1 MSHLVLLNILGGALQ
16 VAEPLGAV
24 GSQELLDQVLSV
36 HVEVARELNLARQNL
51 QQKKQ
56 YHWRVSEAITGVRK
70 CERTSSTAVRAQHS
84 TARHGTALVPAVL
97 PLPSTLLPCRR
108 NPCRR

>member
-1 MSHLVLLNILGGALQ
+1 MAGFMSHLVLLNILGGALQ

-51 QQKKQ
+51 QQKKPS
-56 YHWRVSEAITGVRK
+56 RRK
-70 CERTSSTAVRAQHS
+70 NRSLKSCFLTKII
-84 TARHGTALVPAVL
+84 
-97 PLPSTLLPCRR
+97 
-108 NPCRR
+108 